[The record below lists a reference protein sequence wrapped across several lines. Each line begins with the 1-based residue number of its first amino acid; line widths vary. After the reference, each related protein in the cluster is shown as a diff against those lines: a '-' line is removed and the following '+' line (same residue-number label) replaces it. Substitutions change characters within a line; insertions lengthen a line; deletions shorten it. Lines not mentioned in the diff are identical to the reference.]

1 MEREDSEVILIST
14 HYIYSLLFL
23 EMYCWENNGQCK
35 LNGIKKNSRI
45 SIIKILDSSALEI
58 SDYFYY

>member
-1 MEREDSEVILIST
+1 MEWEDSEVILIST

-35 LNGIKKNSRI
+35 LNGIKKTQ
-45 SIIKILDSSALEI
+45 E
-58 SDYFYY
+58 FQ